1 MRIKFKNQLDIS
13 IQLSCGMEEYNLNP
27 EQEVV
32 LTVQDGD
39 CMYIDTLNKKSANKA
54 KTNLDSLLVSKTHE
68 YLKLVPCIKRVK
80 YESYCVECNDVCEWY
95 KTIVN
100 VAEIIKMK
108 GIN

>member
-39 CMYIDTLNKKSANKA
+39 YMYSILI
-54 KTNLDSLLVSKTHE
+54 L
-68 YLKLVPCIKRVK
+68 
-80 YESYCVECNDVCEWY
+80 
-95 KTIVN
+95 
-100 VAEIIKMK
+100 
-108 GIN
+108 

>member
-13 IQLSCGMEEYNLNP
+13 IQLNCGMKEYDLNP
-27 EQEVV
+27 EQEIVS
-32 LTVQDGD
+32 TVQDGD
-39 CMYIDTLNKKSANKA
+39 CMYIDILNKKSANKT
-54 KTNLDSLLVSKTHE
+54 KTNLDNLLVSKTYE
-68 YLKLVPCIKRVK
+68 YLKLIPCIKRIK

-95 KTIVN
+95 KTMVN